1 MSGNFADP
9 RGDTLAINLAELE
22 GRLGEVLKEVR
33 RLRALARA
41 LEEEN
46 QRLRTIMFSGQ
57 AGEGGH
63 QQLLR
68 FYEEGFHVCP
78 PHFARVRDSD
88 GCLFCLSFLEKKGL
102 PPHG

>member
-1 MSGNFADP
+1 MSSNFADSQ
-9 RGDTLAINLAELE
+9 GGTLAVALAELE

-46 QRLRTIMFSGQ
+46 QRLRTIMFAEQ
-57 AGEGGH
+57 AGEGGY

-68 FYEEGFHVCP
+68 FYEDGFHVCP

-102 PPHG
+102 HPHG